1 MRFILAPGHFPVGTR
16 ERYRERKEGGNN
28 VKSYALAI
36 LLAMLVAAGY
46 AFQNTGDV
54 VVRFIIWEK
63 TLPQGLWDILLFA
76 AGGLLMWIVSLA
88 SLVEVR
94 GALRRKIKD
103 QEERIRVLE
112 QEKQQLLD
120 ALKTPPAETAQV
132 AAGTP
137 EKEVPASGDMQ

>member
-1 MRFILAPGHFPVGTR
+1 
-16 ERYRERKEGGNN
+16 

-88 SLVEVR
+88 SLIEVR
-94 GALRRKIKD
+94 GALRRKVKEQD
-103 QEERIRVLE
+103 ERIRALE
-112 QEKQQLLD
+112 QEKQQLLE
-120 ALKTPPAETAQV
+120 AIKPNV
-132 AAGTP
+132 
-137 EKEVPASGDMQ
+137 ASGVQAEPMEMEGGIPEGGGMQ

>member
-1 MRFILAPGHFPVGTR
+1 M
-16 ERYRERKEGGNN
+16 
-28 VKSYALAI
+28 KSYALAI

-63 TLPQGLWDILLFA
+63 TLPQGLWEILLFA

-88 SLVEVR
+88 SLIEIR
-94 GALRRKIKD
+94 GALRRKVKD
-103 QEERIRVLE
+103 QEERIRSLE

-120 ALKTPPAETAQV
+120 ALKSNP
-132 AAGTP
+132 AAGVQEEPMTAEGESP
-137 EKEVPASGDMQ
+137 SGGGMQ

>member
-1 MRFILAPGHFPVGTR
+1 
-16 ERYRERKEGGNN
+16 

-88 SLVEVR
+88 SLIEIR
-94 GALRRKIKD
+94 GALRRKLKEQD
-103 QEERIRVLE
+103 ERIRVLE
-112 QEKQQLLD
+112 QEKQQLLE
-120 ALKTPPAETAQV
+120 AFKPNV
-132 AAGTP
+132 
-137 EKEVPASGDMQ
+137 ASGIQSEPVEAEGGIPEGGAMQ

>member
-1 MRFILAPGHFPVGTR
+1 
-16 ERYRERKEGGNN
+16 

-54 VVRFIIWEK
+54 VVRFLFWEK
-63 TLPQGLWDILLFA
+63 NLPQGLWDILLFA

-88 SLVEVR
+88 SLIEVR
-94 GALRRKIKD
+94 SALRRKMKE

-112 QEKQQLLD
+112 QEKQQLLE
-120 ALKTPPAETAQV
+120 AIKGSPAEPPQEQEDAP
-132 AAGTP
+132 AP
-137 EKEVPASGDMQ
+137 ESPTIRGQQ

>member
-1 MRFILAPGHFPVGTR
+1 M
-16 ERYRERKEGGNN
+16 
-28 VKSYALAI
+28 KSYALAI

-88 SLVEVR
+88 SLIEVR
-94 GALRRKIKD
+94 GALRRKVKEQD
-103 QEERIRVLE
+103 ERIRALE
-112 QEKQQLLD
+112 QEKQQLLE
-120 ALKTPPAETAQV
+120 AIKPNV
-132 AAGTP
+132 
-137 EKEVPASGDMQ
+137 ASGVQVEPIELEGGIPEDGAMQ

>member
-1 MRFILAPGHFPVGTR
+1 M
-16 ERYRERKEGGNN
+16 
-28 VKSYALAI
+28 KSYALAI

-88 SLVEVR
+88 SLIEVR
-94 GALRRKIKD
+94 GALRRKVKEQD
-103 QEERIRVLE
+103 ERIRSLE
-112 QEKQQLLD
+112 QEKQQLLEAMKMHSANEAQPGPM
-120 ALKTPPAETAQV
+120 ALEDGIPA
-132 AAGTP
+132 G
-137 EKEVPASGDMQ
+137 GDVQ

>member
-1 MRFILAPGHFPVGTR
+1 M
-16 ERYRERKEGGNN
+16 
-28 VKSYALAI
+28 KSYALAI

-120 ALKTPPAETAQV
+120 ALKTPPAETSQV

>member
-1 MRFILAPGHFPVGTR
+1 M
-16 ERYRERKEGGNN
+16 
-28 VKSYALAI
+28 KSYALAI

-88 SLVEVR
+88 SLIEVR
-94 GALRRKIKD
+94 GALRRKLKE
-103 QEERIRVLE
+103 QEDRVRSLE
-112 QEKQQLLD
+112 AEKQQLLE
-120 ALKTPPAETAQV
+120 ALKSSASDWSPAEPKMP
-132 AAGTP
+132 GS
-137 EKEVPASGDMQ
+137 EVKPNGEVQ

>member
-1 MRFILAPGHFPVGTR
+1 
-16 ERYRERKEGGNN
+16 

-88 SLVEVR
+88 SLIEVR
-94 GALRRKIKD
+94 GALRRKVKEQD
-103 QEERIRVLE
+103 ERIRVLE
-112 QEKQQLLD
+112 QEKQQLLE
-120 ALKTPPAETAQV
+120 AFKPNV
-132 AAGTP
+132 
-137 EKEVPASGDMQ
+137 ASGVQSEPTEAEGEIPEGGAMQ

>member
-1 MRFILAPGHFPVGTR
+1 M
-16 ERYRERKEGGNN
+16 
-28 VKSYALAI
+28 KSYALAI

-103 QEERIRVLE
+103 QEERIRALE

-120 ALKTPPAETAQV
+120 ALKTPSFELPQPAVGTMETEL
-132 AAGTP
+132 P
-137 EKEVPASGDMQ
+137 SSGDVQ

>member
-1 MRFILAPGHFPVGTR
+1 M
-16 ERYRERKEGGNN
+16 
-28 VKSYALAI
+28 KSYALAI

-88 SLVEVR
+88 SLIEVR
-94 GALRRKIKD
+94 GALRRKVKEQD
-103 QEERIRVLE
+103 ERIRALE
-112 QEKQQLLD
+112 QEKQQLLE
-120 ALKTPPAETAQV
+120 AIKPNV
-132 AAGTP
+132 
-137 EKEVPASGDMQ
+137 ASGVQAEPMEMEGGIPEGGAMQ

>member
-1 MRFILAPGHFPVGTR
+1 M
-16 ERYRERKEGGNN
+16 
-28 VKSYALAI
+28 KSYALAI

-103 QEERIRVLE
+103 QEERIRALE

-120 ALKTPPAETAQV
+120 ALKTPSVELPQPAVGTMETEL
-132 AAGTP
+132 P
-137 EKEVPASGDMQ
+137 SSGDVQ

>member
-1 MRFILAPGHFPVGTR
+1 
-16 ERYRERKEGGNN
+16 

-54 VVRFIIWEK
+54 VVRFIFWEK

-88 SLVEVR
+88 SLIEVR
-94 GALRRKIKD
+94 SALRRKIKE
-103 QEERIRVLE
+103 QEERIRSLE
-112 QEKQQLLD
+112 QERQQLLE
-120 ALKTPPAETAQV
+120 ALQGSQAAANRAVEETP
-132 AAGTP
+132 GP
-137 EKEVPASGDMQ
+137 EEIGRASRRERV

>member
-1 MRFILAPGHFPVGTR
+1 M
-16 ERYRERKEGGNN
+16 
-28 VKSYALAI
+28 KSYALAI

-88 SLVEVR
+88 SLIEVR
-94 GALRRKIKD
+94 GALRRKVKEQD
-103 QEERIRVLE
+103 ERIKALE
-112 QEKQQLLD
+112 QERQQLLE
-120 ALKTPPAETAQV
+120 ALKGNVASGVQAEPM
-132 AAGTP
+132 TP
-137 EKEVPASGDMQ
+137 EGGIPEGGAMQ

>member
-1 MRFILAPGHFPVGTR
+1 M
-16 ERYRERKEGGNN
+16 
-28 VKSYALAI
+28 KSYALAI

-88 SLVEVR
+88 SLIEVR
-94 GALRRKIKD
+94 GALRRKVKEQD
-103 QEERIRVLE
+103 ERIRVLE
-112 QEKQQLLD
+112 QEKQQLLE
-120 ALKTPPAETAQV
+120 ALKPNVTSGVQAEPMETE
-132 AAGTP
+132 GGIP
-137 EKEVPASGDMQ
+137 EGGGMQ

>member
-1 MRFILAPGHFPVGTR
+1 
-16 ERYRERKEGGNN
+16 

-54 VVRFIIWEK
+54 VVRFIFWEK

-88 SLVEVR
+88 SPIEVR
-94 GALRRKIKD
+94 SALRRKIKE
-103 QEERIRVLE
+103 QEERIRSLE
-112 QEKQQLLD
+112 QERQQLLE
-120 ALKTPPAETAQV
+120 ALQGSQAAANRAVEETP
-132 AAGTP
+132 GP
-137 EKEVPASGDMQ
+137 EGSTSGSPQ